1 MSHGAPKLCST
12 ISLMKPLNG
21 VKVIDLTHMLAG
33 PYAGMVLADLGAE
46 VVKVEPLGSGEMT
59 RGLLKNDPNYSFKN
73 FGAYFLTLNR
83 NKKSVSIDLKNK
95 KGLEVFYDLVRSAD
109 VVLNNFSAG
118 VVSKLKI
125 DFENLSSINP
135 KIITCSITGFGET
148 GPHST
153 RPAYDQIV
161 QAYSGGM
168 SITGKDSNSPTRAG
182 IPIGD
187 LGSGLYSV
195 IGILSALYSREKTQK
210 GQHIDLSLLD
220 VQISL
225 LTYMAT
231 MQTLSGIDPEPIG
244 NAHFVHVPYNSF
256 TTSDGYVVIAVI
268 TDEFWQ
274 SLKSVVNVGSL
285 DDSKYD
291 SSIDRLKNQ
300 AFIEN
305 ELNKVLSTQTSGY
318 WIDKLNKAKVPCAPI
333 NKFSD
338 ALNDEQVKHR
348 NMIVEVE
355 HPDGGFVKMPGNPV
369 KMSYTNEESYSSPP
383 HLGTDT
389 REILKNWSKYE
400 DDKIESLEN
409 EKIIQSID

>member
-1 MSHGAPKLCST
+1 
-12 ISLMKPLNG
+12 MKPLDG

-33 PYAGMVLADLGAE
+33 PYAGMVIADLGAE
-46 VVKVEPLGSGEMT
+46 VVKVEPLDTGEMT
-59 RGLLKNDPNYSFKN
+59 RGLLKNDPDYSFKD

-83 NKKSVSIDLKNK
+83 NKKSVSIDLKTNE
-95 KGLEVFYDLVRSAD
+95 GLNVFYDLVKSAD

-125 DFENLSSINP
+125 DFEQLSKINP
-135 KIITCSITGFGET
+135 KIITCSISGFGET

-168 SITGKDSNSPTRAG
+168 SITGPDINSPTRAG

-195 IGILSALYSREKTQK
+195 IGILSALYSRERTNQ
-210 GQHIDLSLLD
+210 GQHVDISLLD

-231 MQTLSGIDPEPIG
+231 MHTLSGINPEPIG

-256 TTSDGYVVIAVI
+256 TTKDGFVVIAVI
-268 TDEFWQ
+268 TDAFWH
-274 SLKSVVNVGSL
+274 SLKSVVNVESL
-285 DDSKYD
+285 NDSKFNL
-291 SSIDRLKNQ
+291 SVDRLKNQ
-300 AFIEN
+300 EFIES
-305 ELNKVLSTQTSGY
+305 ELNKILSTQESKF
-318 WIDKLNKAKVPCAPI
+318 WIEKLNEAKVPCAPI
-333 NKFSD
+333 NKFSE
-338 ALNDEQVKHR
+338 ALSDEQVIHR
-348 NMIVEVE
+348 NMMVEVS
-355 HPDGGFVKMPGNPV
+355 HPDGGSVKMPGNPV
-369 KMSYTNEESYSSPP
+369 KMSYTNEESFSPPP
-383 HLGTDT
+383 HLGTHT
-389 REILKNWSKYE
+389 REILQQWSGYGE
-400 DDKIESLEN
+400 IQINNLID

>member
-1 MSHGAPKLCST
+1 
-12 ISLMKPLNG
+12 MKPLNG

-118 VVSKLKI
+118 VVTKLKI

-168 SITGKDSNSPTRAG
+168 SITGKDAKSPTRAG

-195 IGILSALYSREKTQK
+195 VGILSALYSREKTQK

-256 TTSDGYVVIAVI
+256 TTSDGFVVIAVI

-274 SLKSVVNVGSL
+274 SLKSVVKVGTL
-285 DDSKYD
+285 DDPKFD

-300 AFIEN
+300 AFIEG
-305 ELNKVLSTQTSGY
+305 ELNKVLSTQTSDH

-383 HLGTDT
+383 HLGTNT
-389 REILKNWSKYE
+389 REILKNWSKYQ
-400 DDKIESLEN
+400 DDEIESLEN

>member
-1 MSHGAPKLCST
+1 
-12 ISLMKPLNG
+12 MKPLNG

-118 VVSKLKI
+118 VVTKLKI

-168 SITGKDSNSPTRAG
+168 SITGKDAKSPTRAG

-256 TTSDGYVVIAVI
+256 TTSDGFVVIAVI

-285 DDSKYD
+285 DDSKFD

-305 ELNKVLSTQTSGY
+305 ELNKVLSTQTSDH

-383 HLGTDT
+383 HLGTNT
-389 REILKNWSKYE
+389 REILKNWSKYQ
-400 DDKIESLEN
+400 DDEIESLEK

>member
-1 MSHGAPKLCST
+1 
-12 ISLMKPLNG
+12 MKPLNG

-168 SITGKDSNSPTRAG
+168 SITGKDAKSPTRAG

-256 TTSDGYVVIAVI
+256 TTSDGFVVIAVI

-285 DDSKYD
+285 DDSKFD

-305 ELNKVLSTQTSGY
+305 ELNKVLSTQTSDH

-355 HPDGGFVKMPGNPV
+355 HPDGGFIKMPGNPV

>member
-1 MSHGAPKLCST
+1 
-12 ISLMKPLNG
+12 MKPLNG

-125 DFENLSSINP
+125 DFENLSSINS

-168 SITGKDSNSPTRAG
+168 SITGKDSKSPTRAG

-256 TTSDGYVVIAVI
+256 TTSDGFVVIAVI

-285 DDSKYD
+285 DDSKFD

-305 ELNKVLSTQTSGY
+305 ELNKVLSTQTSDH

>member
-1 MSHGAPKLCST
+1 
-12 ISLMKPLNG
+12 MKPLNG
-21 VKVIDLTHMLAG
+21 IKVIDLTHMLAG

-109 VVLNNFSAG
+109 LVLNNFSAG

-168 SITGKDSNSPTRAG
+168 SITGKDAKSPTRAG

-256 TTSDGYVVIAVI
+256 TTSDGFVVIAVI

-274 SLKSVVNVGSL
+274 SLKSVVNVSSL
-285 DDSKYD
+285 DDSKFD

-305 ELNKVLSTQTSGY
+305 ELNKVLSTQTSDH

-338 ALNDEQVKHR
+338 ALNDEQVEHR

-383 HLGTDT
+383 HLGADT
-389 REILKNWSKYE
+389 REILKNWPKYE

>member
-1 MSHGAPKLCST
+1 
-12 ISLMKPLNG
+12 MKPLNG

-168 SITGKDSNSPTRAG
+168 SITGKDAKSPTRAG

-195 IGILSALYSREKTQK
+195 VGILSALYSREKTQK

-256 TTSDGYVVIAVI
+256 TTSDGFVVIAVI

-274 SLKSVVNVGSL
+274 SLKSVVKVGTL
-285 DDSKYD
+285 DDSKFD

-300 AFIEN
+300 AFIED
-305 ELNKVLSTQTSGY
+305 ELNKVLSTQTSDH

-383 HLGTDT
+383 HLGTNT
-389 REILKNWSKYE
+389 REILKNWSNYQE
-400 DDKIESLEN
+400 DEIESLEN

>member
-1 MSHGAPKLCST
+1 
-12 ISLMKPLNG
+12 MKPLNG

-83 NKKSVSIDLKNK
+83 NKKSVSIDLKNE

-168 SITGKDSNSPTRAG
+168 SITGKDAKSPTRAG

-256 TTSDGYVVIAVI
+256 TTSDGFVVIAVI

-274 SLKSVVNVGSL
+274 SLKSVVNIGSL
-285 DDSKYD
+285 DDSKFD

-300 AFIEN
+300 AFIED
-305 ELNKVLSTQTSGY
+305 ELNKVLSTQTSDH

>member
-1 MSHGAPKLCST
+1 
-12 ISLMKPLNG
+12 MKPLNG

-168 SITGKDSNSPTRAG
+168 SITGKDSKSPTRAG

-256 TTSDGYVVIAVI
+256 TTNDGFVVIAVI

-285 DDSKYD
+285 DDSKFD

-305 ELNKVLSTQTSGY
+305 ELNKVLSTQTSDH

-400 DDKIESLEN
+400 DDEIESLEN

>member
-1 MSHGAPKLCST
+1 
-12 ISLMKPLNG
+12 MKPLNG

-168 SITGKDSNSPTRAG
+168 SITGKDAKSPTRAG

-256 TTSDGYVVIAVI
+256 TTSDGFVVIAVI

-274 SLKSVVNVGSL
+274 SLKSVVKVGTL
-285 DDSKYD
+285 DDPKFD

-300 AFIEN
+300 AFIEG
-305 ELNKVLSTQTSGY
+305 ELNKVLSTQTSDH

-383 HLGTDT
+383 HLGTNT
-389 REILKNWSKYE
+389 REILKNWSKYQ
-400 DDKIESLEN
+400 DDEIEILEN

>member
-1 MSHGAPKLCST
+1 
-12 ISLMKPLNG
+12 MKPLNG

-168 SITGKDSNSPTRAG
+168 SITGKDAKSPTRAG

-256 TTSDGYVVIAVI
+256 TTSDGFVVIAVI
-268 TDEFWQ
+268 TDEFWK

-285 DDSKYD
+285 DDSKFD

-305 ELNKVLSTQTSGY
+305 ELNKVLSTQTSDH

-383 HLGTDT
+383 HLGTNT
-389 REILKNWSKYE
+389 REILKNWSKYQ
-400 DDKIESLEN
+400 DDEIESLEN
-409 EKIIQSID
+409 EKIIQSIN

>member
-1 MSHGAPKLCST
+1 
-12 ISLMKPLNG
+12 MKPLNG

-168 SITGKDSNSPTRAG
+168 SITGKDAKSPTRAG

-256 TTSDGYVVIAVI
+256 TTSDGFVVIAVI

-285 DDSKYD
+285 DDSKFD

-305 ELNKVLSTQTSGY
+305 ELNKVLSTQTSDH

-389 REILKNWSKYE
+389 REILKNWSKYQ
-400 DDKIESLEN
+400 DDEIESLEN

>member
-1 MSHGAPKLCST
+1 
-12 ISLMKPLNG
+12 MKPLNG

-59 RGLLKNDPNYSFKN
+59 RGLLKNDPDYSFKN

-83 NKKSVSIDLKNK
+83 NKKSVSINLKNK

-109 VVLNNFSAG
+109 IVLNNFSAG

-125 DFENLSSINP
+125 DFENLSAINP

-168 SITGKDSNSPTRAG
+168 SITGKDAKSPTRAG

-256 TTSDGYVVIAVI
+256 TTSDGFVVIAVI
-268 TDEFWQ
+268 TDEFWK
-274 SLKSVVNVGSL
+274 SLKSVVNVDSL
-285 DDSKYD
+285 DDPKFD

-300 AFIEN
+300 SFIEN
-305 ELNKVLSTQTSGY
+305 ELNKTLSTQTSDH
-318 WIDKLNKAKVPCAPI
+318 WIEKLNKAKVPCGPI

-383 HLGTDT
+383 HLGTNT
-389 REILKNWSKYE
+389 REILKNWSKYGE
-400 DDKIESLEN
+400 DKIKDLEKEN
-409 EKIIQSID
+409 IIQSID

>member
-1 MSHGAPKLCST
+1 
-12 ISLMKPLNG
+12 MKPLNG

-95 KGLEVFYDLVRSAD
+95 RGLEVFYDLVRSAD

-125 DFENLSSINP
+125 DFENLSLINS

-168 SITGKDSNSPTRAG
+168 SITGKDAKSPTRAG

-256 TTSDGYVVIAVI
+256 TTSDGFVVIAVI

-274 SLKSVVNVGSL
+274 SLKSVVNIGSL
-285 DDSKYD
+285 DDSKFD

-305 ELNKVLSTQTSGY
+305 ELNKVLSTQTSDH

-383 HLGTDT
+383 HLGTNT
-389 REILKNWSKYE
+389 REILKNWSKYQ
-400 DDKIESLEN
+400 DDEIESLEN